1 MATKNVKIENKKVEW
16 ISCLCGETIAAC
28 VDGTQ
33 DEEWIENRERYLHKG
48 YTAEISTDQTKKF
61 GKCRCNEIINWVKEN
76 HPKVY
81 YKPGTQLKM
90 F

>member
-1 MATKNVKIENKKVEW
+1 MPTKKVKLEDKKVET
-16 ISCLCGETIAAC
+16 ITCLCGEVIAAC
-28 VDGTQ
+28 IDGGQ
-33 DEEWIENRERYLHKG
+33 DSEWIENRETYQRKG
-48 YTAEISTDQTKKF
+48 YVAETTVNQPVKF
-61 GKCRCNEIINWVKEN
+61 GQCRCSEIINWVKEN